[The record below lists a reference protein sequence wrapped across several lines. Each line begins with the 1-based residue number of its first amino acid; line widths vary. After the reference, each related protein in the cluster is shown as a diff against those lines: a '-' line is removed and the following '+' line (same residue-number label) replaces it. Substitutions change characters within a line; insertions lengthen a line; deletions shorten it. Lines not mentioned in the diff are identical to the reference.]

1 MKKAPFLLTFFILT
15 NILHGQEIRV
25 SVSPTINN
33 AFYFKSIE
41 GGPGHNPKFGF
52 STSIGYFM
60 KPDKKVS
67 FGVDLS
73 YQLSSVEITPSVVLV
88 DPPPNYSETL
98 SLLSLGLNTIVNF
111 KKDFYL
117 RINPSLD
124 LQTDYSPE
132 NSIDNQT
139 GLGLSAGFG
148 KNIKIKEITFINVE
162 PRLWVHNIITFNDG
176 YYPLR
181 MVTIGLNIGLVFGK
195 KDLNNTETGKQSN

>member
-1 MKKAPFLLTFFILT
+1 MKKAILTSFIILLTTILS
-15 NILHGQEIRV
+15 GQEIRI
-25 SVSPTINN
+25 SIAPTINN
-33 AFYFKSIE
+33 AHYFKSID

-60 KPDKKVS
+60 KPDRKLS

-73 YQLSSVEITPSVVLV
+73 YQLSPVEITAGVVPWN
-88 DPPPNYSETL
+88 PPPSYSETL
-98 SLLSLGLNTIVNF
+98 RLLSFGLNTIVNF

-124 LQTDYSPE
+124 LQTDYSSE

-148 KNIKIKEITFINVE
+148 KNIKIKETIFINVE
-162 PRLWVHNIITFNDG
+162 PRLWAHNIIPFNDG

-181 MVTIGLNIGLVFGK
+181 MITTGLNIGLGFHHK
-195 KDLNNTETGKQSN
+195 N